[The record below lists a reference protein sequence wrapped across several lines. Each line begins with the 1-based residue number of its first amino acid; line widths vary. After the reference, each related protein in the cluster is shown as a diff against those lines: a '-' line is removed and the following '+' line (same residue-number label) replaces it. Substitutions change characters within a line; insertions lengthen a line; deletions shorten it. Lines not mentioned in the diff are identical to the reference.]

1 MNDTTYLA
9 SILDAHRAAQL
20 RRDVEIL
27 NLRAERDEDD
37 AAAGADPDAAATR
50 VAASVSRRRMR
61 RAHRSV
67 RRSALTTR

>member
-27 NLRAERDEDD
+27 NLRAERDAE
-37 AAAGADPDAAATR
+37 AGAETDRDATAA
-50 VAASVSRRRMR
+50 VAASVPTR
-61 RAHRSV
+61 RARRVHRPA
-67 RRSALTTR
+67 RRSSALVAR